1 MCNGDALNASES
13 ESEVLVLCRF
23 VPSVLSCFPI
33 SRTVLFR
40 AFCFQMTLLSL
51 SLNCQR
57 QDKLAE
63 TYSFAIT
70 LHLIIIIIIITTIN
84 IIIHYPP
91 TPPALVGVSCR
102 DNSMSITRSVYFPGA
117 FM

>member
-1 MCNGDALNASES
+1 
-13 ESEVLVLCRF
+13 
-23 VPSVLSCFPI
+23 
-33 SRTVLFR
+33 
-40 AFCFQMTLLSL
+40 MTLLSL